1 MTNLYASDL
10 DEFRGDISTDE
21 TRRQSPWTSNLQTVG
36 IRYAGVAQQA
46 RKVLSPVDGCRTS
59 NGGRSIYHC
68 LRFDNTYQFLVH

>member
-1 MTNLYASDL
+1 MTNLHASDL

-46 RKVLSPVDGCRTS
+46 RKVRSPVVGCRTS
-59 NGGRSIYHC
+59 NGGRSI
-68 LRFDNTYQFLVH
+68 